1 MPRPKGDIEPRI
13 IAAARRRFEK
23 EGVDGASLRAIA
35 KDAGTSIG
43 MIYYY
48 FPTKDELF
56 LSVVESTYERV
67 LADLEAALAP
77 DVPARQRFENL
88 FLRLARLNDEE
99 LSMMRLIAREALVSS
114 SRLDRLIERFKV
126 GHVPLILRTIFDAL
140 GEGLLDRSRHPLVL
154 LFATVGLAGPPQL
167 MRRVIGER
175 LQLPGVPDR
184 EALARELVDVLLNG
198 VGAQKAREPP

>member
-13 IAAARRRFEK
+13 VAAARRRFEK
-23 EGVDGASLRAIA
+23 KGVDGASLRAIA

-48 FPTKDELF
+48 FPTKDDLF

-67 LADLEAALAP
+67 LADLEATLAP
-77 DVPARQRFENL
+77 GLPARERLQNL
-88 FLRLARLNDEE
+88 FTRLARLSDDEI
-99 LSMMRLIAREALVSS
+99 SMMRLIAREALVSS

-126 GHVPLILRTIFDAL
+126 GHVPLILRTIFDGL

-154 LFATVGLAGPPQL
+154 LFATAGLAGPPQL
-167 MRRVIGER
+167 MRRVLGDR
-175 LQLPGVPDR
+175 LPLPGLPTPD
-184 EALARELVDVLLNG
+184 ALAHELVDVLLNG
-198 VGAQKAREPP
+198 VGVRNKG

>member
-13 IAAARRRFEK
+13 VRAARRRFEK

-56 LSVVESTYERV
+56 LSVVETTYERV
-67 LADLEAALAP
+67 LADLEQALAP
-77 DVPARQRFENL
+77 DIPARERFQNL
-88 FLRLARLNDEE
+88 FVRLAHLNDDEI
-99 LSMMRLIAREALVSS
+99 SMMRLIAREALVSS
-114 SRLDRLIERFKV
+114 SRLDRLIERFKL
-126 GHVPLILRTIFDAL
+126 GHVPLILRTIFDGL

-154 LFATVGLAGPPQL
+154 LFATAGLAGPPQL
-167 MRRVIGER
+167 MRRVIGDR
-175 LQLPGVPDR
+175 LPLPGVPGPD
-184 EALARELVDVLLNG
+184 ELARELVDVLLNG
-198 VGAQKAREPP
+198 VGAHKRA